1 MCIRDSSKQGPP
13 NDTVVYI
20 NVQEVRVAQ
29 TEGEE
34 EAIGWM
40 EDWRITRRLA
50 LLPNGLLRRR

>member
-1 MCIRDSSKQGPP
+1 MTKLGWRYTLYAAISKVKMPPMEASEQGPP

-40 EDWRITRRLA
+40 EK
-50 LLPNGLLRRR
+50 